1 MNKVKNI
8 ILILLFFM
16 AIMFIANKVE
26 ATSISA
32 SPSSPKKGQ
41 SVTITVSVP
50 NVNTVDLTATISGA
64 GTSGT
69 IRLVDGSMTGE
80 AKTFSKSIT
89 VTPKS
94 TGTIKVTVSS
104 SSNAVLNG
112 EYVNVAASKS
122 ITVREESS
130 SGGNSSGSGSSNNT
144 TTTQP
149 KKSSDTTLSELTV
162 EEGTIS
168 PEFDNDVKEYTLTVP
183 NEITK
188 INVKATP
195 TDNKATVKVE
205 GNEDLKEGEN
215 PVTITVTAED
225 GTTDKYTINVTR
237 ERAKLSLQSLI
248 IKYENENGEQ
258 IEIPL
263 NPAFSNEIQEYT
275 LDNIEYWVEKLNIEA
290 IANIE
295 GATIEVQGADNL
307 QTGENIITITVKL
320 PAQEQEETTEENE
333 EELSA
338 EEETIIYTIKV
349 NKNEE
354 PTILAKISNWFKG
367 IFGGV
372 SSWYNNNQEQAI
384 VGALG
389 ICIIALFGLS
399 IYIIVDYNKYKD
411 VIAKVKKVKKVKKV
425 NEININKNITEEIYQ
440 KNNAE
445 TLEKQEKKADN
456 ENNVKSGKHF

>member
-1 MNKVKNI
+1 MKKNFLNK
-8 ILILLFFM
+8 ILYILLLTVGFL
-16 AIMFIANKVE
+16 FILEIKSNAASLSVSTSKSSVSPGGTFTVTVTVNGGAGKVV
-26 ATSISA
+26 TTVSNGSG
-32 SPSSPKKGQ
+32 SKTGFLDNSSYSFTCTAGSSG
-41 SVTITVSVP
+41 SVTIR
-50 NVNTVDLTATISGA
+50 ASGSIA
-64 GTSGT
+64 DYTTEEESN
-69 IRLVDGSMTGE
+69 
-80 AKTFSKSIT
+80 KS
-89 VTPKS
+89 
-94 TGTIKVTVSS
+94 
-104 SSNAVLNG
+104 
-112 EYVNVAASKS
+112 ASK
-122 ITVREESS
+122 TVKIVKA
-130 SGGNSSGSGSSNNT
+130 NSNSGSSSNNT
-144 TTTQP
+144 TTIKP

-372 SSWYNNNQEQAI
+372 SSWYNNNQEQTI
-384 VGALG
+384 VGALS
-389 ICIIALFGLS
+389 ICIVALFGLS
-399 IYIIVDYNKYKD
+399 IYIIVDYNRYKD